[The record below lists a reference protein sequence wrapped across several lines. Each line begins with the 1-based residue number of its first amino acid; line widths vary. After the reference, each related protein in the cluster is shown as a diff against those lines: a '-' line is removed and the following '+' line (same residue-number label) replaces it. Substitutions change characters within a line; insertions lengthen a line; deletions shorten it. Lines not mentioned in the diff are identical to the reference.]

1 MYFVNFKRLN
11 NAAGAAITQ
20 LALTSGVAVNSEAI
34 NVDKN
39 VGFLVLTMVEDKSG
53 GAGDVDIYVEYSDD
67 GSTFYRTYTTDL
79 AGTITVEGNL
89 VTALQNVT
97 RRIIHTA
104 RLAKYVRYVFD
115 PDADSRITADITY
128 QEEV

>member
-1 MYFVNFKRLN
+1 
-11 NAAGAAITQ
+11 
-20 LALTSGVAVNSEAI
+20 
-34 NVDKN
+34 
-39 VGFLVLTMVEDKSG
+39 MVEDKSG